1 MNRKISLVLFFL
13 AIFLNVTAQEA
24 DTLSKKQ
31 RKEAKRTKP
40 AEKGDI
46 YFLLMPTVGYNPS
59 YGFMYGVGATVSGFL
74 GDPGTT
80 SISTGLVGANYTT
93 LDQLITNFRSN
104 IYTENN
110 KWLFNSD
117 WRYMDTSQPTFGL
130 GTGPNSTK
138 IASNGFEISE
148 GVFSAPIDE
157 AQQMSY
163 KLIRV
168 YQTVSRKID
177 STLYAGIGYHLDIY
191 TDIDDQLVNL
201 DTTPPV
207 ITSTYAYNSIY
218 GFNQNKSVASGISFN
233 VSFDTRDN
241 QNDPYKGIF
250 MGLNCKFNQT
260 FLGSDKNSTLLWLE
274 ARKYLDLTKDH
285 QNMLCFWGYANLTL
299 GGNLPYLNLPALG
312 WDQFGR
318 SGRGY
323 MIGRFRGENLLYFET
338 EIRKVLV
345 GTRRIPNLIGVVAFV
360 NFTTA
365 SNLNNNVRL
374 MEYINPAGGVG
385 IDLMLLPKARTSIGL
400 DYGIGNYGSDGF
412 YIRLNK
418 AF

>member
-1 MNRKISLVLFFL
+1 MNRKYILSLFILL
-13 AIFLNVTAQEA
+13 SLLSASAQKA
-24 DTLSKKQ
+24 DTLSKREIRQTDK
-31 RKEAKRTKP
+31 AKP

-59 YGFMYGVGATVSGFL
+59 YGFMYGIGATVSGFL
-74 GDPGTT
+74 GDPATT
-80 SISTGLVGANYTT
+80 GISTALIGANYTT
-93 LDQLITNFRSN
+93 LNQLITNFRSN

-130 GTGPNSTK
+130 GTGPSSTK
-138 IASNGFEISE
+138 IATNGFEISE

-177 STLYAGIGYHLDIY
+177 STLYAGIGYHLDVY
-191 TDIDDQLVNL
+191 TDIEDELLNL
-201 DTTPPV
+201 ESNPPV
-207 ITSTYAYNSIY
+207 ITSTYAYNSLY
-218 GFNQNKSVASGISFN
+218 GFNQRQSVLSGFSFN
-233 VSFDTRDN
+233 TSFDTRDN

-250 MGLNCKFNQT
+250 MSLNCKFNNE
-260 FLGSDKNSTLLWLE
+260 FFGSDKNSTILWLE
-274 ARKYLDLTKDH
+274 ARKYIDLSKDH
-285 QNMLCFWGYANLTL
+285 KNMLCFWGYTNLTL
-299 GGNLPYLNLPALG
+299 SGTLPYLNLPALG

-338 EIRKVLV
+338 EFRKILI
-345 GTRRIPNLIGVVAFV
+345 GTRRIPNLIGAVAFV

-365 SNLNNNVRL
+365 SNKNNNITL
-374 MEYINPAGGVG
+374 MEYINPAGGLG
-385 IDLMLLPKARTSIGL
+385 IDLMLLPKARTSVGL
-400 DYGIGNYGSDGF
+400 DYGIGSYGSDGF